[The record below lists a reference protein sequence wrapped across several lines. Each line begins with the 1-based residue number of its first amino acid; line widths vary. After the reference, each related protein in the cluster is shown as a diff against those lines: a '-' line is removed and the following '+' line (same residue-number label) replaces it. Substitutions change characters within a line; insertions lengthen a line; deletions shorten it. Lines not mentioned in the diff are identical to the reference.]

1 MEQPFGSLDIRIK
14 ILYNI
19 FKFSSAAPTFLE
31 TFLQLLETSEVEF
44 FLSALPNFSGNFP
57 QNCFEQVFC
66 KANLRA
72 SVSVKKIS
80 TADAIS
86 DIFLSFK
93 NAQGWNAQAFGMQ
106 LTKK

>member
-1 MEQPFGSLDIRIK
+1 MHFQ
-14 ILYNI
+14 
-19 FKFSSAAPTFLE
+19 TFLE
-31 TFLQLLETSEVEF
+31 
-44 FLSALPNFSGNFP
+44 
-57 QNCFEQVFC
+57 VFH
-66 KANLRA
+66 KTAYLRA

-86 DIFLSFK
+86 DIFLNFK